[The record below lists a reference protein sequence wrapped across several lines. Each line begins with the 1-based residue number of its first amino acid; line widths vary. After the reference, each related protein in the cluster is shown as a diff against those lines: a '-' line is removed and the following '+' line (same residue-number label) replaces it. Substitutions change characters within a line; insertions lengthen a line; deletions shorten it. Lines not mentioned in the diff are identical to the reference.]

1 MHQSIPAAPC
11 HPPPPPPP
19 KVTAGH
25 LPTDPHFE
33 NEGKYKTY
41 LVLMSSLWEHS
52 VFRLKFLVSPT
63 EKRFFSAGETGNLSR
78 KNWMLSQAS

>member
-11 HPPPPPPP
+11 HPPPPPP

-52 VFRLKFLVSPT
+52 VFSAQVSSFPHGEKVFLGGWDWKLEP
-63 EKRFFSAGETGNLSR
+63 KKLDALAG
-78 KNWMLSQAS
+78 